1 MQDNIDTLLS
11 QAFAENPIQGA
22 ILGVLLDGGR
32 IVSTGEI
39 SESLLNMIPDVVN
52 FERRERNDIFFLKN
66 LGAKDLLFVENQSI
80 DDLWE
85 LAHLTAAQVALLS
98 PRIFETELVDF
109 VIQEP
114 VLRSALLSL
123 GPKWSQMKTHA
134 ESFCLEGG
142 QTEKALFLDRDGV
155 VIEDTNYV
163 KQVSDVKIKKGV
175 VEILKTARQRG
186 YRLIVITNQ
195 SGIGRGLITWE
206 QYDSVTLRMQ
216 ELLAGEGVF
225 LDRILKAPF
234 FEKSTMASGLI
245 RKSLRKPRP
254 GMIHSVVNEF
264 RIDLF
269 QSILVGDSATDIMAG
284 ALAGILNL
292 NLVRSEKFE
301 AEFKKLEQWPLRNRL
316 DSNKSWKAI
325 DSLSQIF

>member
-1 MQDNIDTLLS
+1 MQNSIDTLLS
-11 QAFAENPIQGA
+11 QAFAENPVQGA

-32 IVSTGEI
+32 IVSTGET
-39 SESLLNMIPDVVN
+39 SENLLNMIPDVVN
-52 FERRERNDIFFLKN
+52 FERRERNDLVFLKN
-66 LGAKDLLFVENQSI
+66 LDFKDILFVENQSI
-80 DDLWE
+80 DQLWE
-85 LAHLTAAQVALLS
+85 LAHLTAAQVVLLS
-98 PRIFETELVDF
+98 SRIFETELVDF
-109 VIQEP
+109 IIQESD
-114 VLRSALLSL
+114 LRSALLSL
-123 GPKWSQMKTHA
+123 GSKWSQMKA
-134 ESFCLEGG
+134 QADSFCLDGSR
-142 QTEKALFLDRDGV
+142 TEKALFLDRDGV

-163 KQVSDVKIKKGV
+163 KQVSDVKLKDGV
-175 VEILKTARQRG
+175 VETLKIARQRG

-206 QYDSVTLRMQ
+206 QYDSVTFRMQ
-216 ELLAGEGVF
+216 ELLALEGVF

-264 RIDLF
+264 RIDLT

-301 AEFKKLEQWPLRNRL
+301 VEFKKLEQWPLRNRL
-316 DSNKSWKAI
+316 DSTKSWKAI